1 MLITSRPSETLHV
14 PTCDGVAIID
24 RSVRPKP
31 GDTILFEAYGIC
43 RIGRLGQNYIICEDG
58 DTYEGEALEDISV
71 IGVQMWNVVEV
82 GEDAALGKRTA
93 SAPAASRAA
102 SAAQGCEAQTAK
114 EL

>member
-24 RSVRPKP
+24 RSVRPKV

-43 RIGRLGQNYIICEDG
+43 RIGRLGPDYIICEDG

-82 GEDAALGKRTA
+82 YEDRRPTI
-93 SAPAASRAA
+93 
-102 SAAQGCEAQTAK
+102 
-114 EL
+114 

>member
-43 RIGRLGQNYIICEDG
+43 HIGRLGPDYIICEDG
-58 DTYEGEALEDISV
+58 DTYEGEVLEDISV

-82 GEDAALGKRTA
+82 YGDGRPTI
-93 SAPAASRAA
+93 
-102 SAAQGCEAQTAK
+102 
-114 EL
+114 

>member
-1 MLITSRPSETLHV
+1 MLITSRPSETVHV

-43 RIGRLGQNYIICEDG
+43 HIGRLGQNYIICEDG

-82 GEDAALGKRTA
+82 GEDVALGNRTA
-93 SAPAASRAA
+93 SAPAASRALA
-102 SAAQGCEAQTAK
+102 LQNVSEAETR
-114 EL
+114 